1 MKLLDHYLSKGYT
14 VYTDNFSNSVRLTR
28 ELTLHNTYICDT
40 LRQDRKGNPKEVIYQ
55 NLIITKK
62 KLKQGEVIWRRNE
75 SVAVCKWR
83 DRRDVLMISNKHN
96 VEMAEVTNRRGQSRE
111 KPKIVCDYNEGMSGI
126 DRSDQMLSCYQGLR
140 KSIRWYKKLG
150 FHYLEMFVFNAHCL
164 HTKYGNEKLRLLD
177 FCLAVIKNLVG
188 NVRSESNLNK
198 ISKFH
203 CLKQF
208 KAKPDLKKKYPSYKC
223 KFCSSGNSSVRHESR
238 FYCEACPEKPALC
251 IDPCFKLFH
260 EKMRNKVSEE

>member
-1 MKLLDHYLSKGYT
+1 MAHYDKIAKVIQRKL
-14 VYTDNFSNSVRLTR
+14 
-28 ELTLHNTYICDT
+28 
-40 LRQDRKGNPKEVIYQ
+40 P
-55 NLIITKK
+55 KK
-62 KLKQGEVIWRRNE
+62 KLKRGEVIWRRNE
-75 SVAVCKWR
+75 SVVVCKWR
-83 DRRDVLMISNKHN
+83 DRTDVLMISNKYN
-96 VEMAEVTNRRGQSRE
+96 VEMPEVANKRGQSRE
-111 KPKIVCDYNEGMSGI
+111 KPNIVRDYNEGMSGI
-126 DRSDQMLSCYQGLR
+126 DRSDQMLSYYQGLR
-140 KSIRWYKKLG
+140 KSIRWYKKLV

-177 FCLAVIKNLVG
+177 FRLAVIKNLVG

-208 KAKPDLKKKYPSYKC
+208 KAKPDLKKKHLSYKC

-260 EKMRNKVSEE
+260 GKMRNKVSEE